1 MTATAASEA
10 FLQSASQIVL
20 WRKAV
25 IQPAS
30 QPARAVLLC
39 LISQFTRCF
48 IGSYYGHHGD
58 AIRFNGILFLGQ
70 SVIKGKKKQK
80 TKHTHRQEDKGSQNT
95 LLLGKSLSSLLN
107 PSFTLCQSQQT
118 QSPHPPLHVKHGRS
132 NFELSSLIAHIWIW
146 SEGLLRVEASGPINN
161 RAAELRVRQQSADEP
176 VSTKHKAP
184 SPYLRRTTLTFKNEM
199 ADCRAVSARLNWTL
213 YV

>member
-1 MTATAASEA
+1 MCRDSHSSLRGIPSVCLSNSFMAEGSH
-10 FLQSASQIVL
+10 SAS
-20 WRKAV
+20 
-25 IQPAS
+25 QPAS
-30 QPARAVLLC
+30 QPGLFCSVC

-132 NFELSSLIAHIWIW
+132 NFELSSLIAHIWI
-146 SEGLLRVEASGPINN
+146 
-161 RAAELRVRQQSADEP
+161 
-176 VSTKHKAP
+176 
-184 SPYLRRTTLTFKNEM
+184 
-199 ADCRAVSARLNWTL
+199 
-213 YV
+213 